1 MRFVS
6 PVQEPAAWA
15 AFWHRVCYIHM
26 GIRLFHALP
35 HSSRTRS
42 RAACYCAGIP
52 SFPKASHAS
61 ASIPFN
67 FYSLSVMRADE
78 ASIATG
84 DARRCNMH
92 RMRPIR
98 MLPKSPHAQVKNQAR
113 SLSRAFSYD
122 LPVIS
127 SIPLNILPASGGSAI
142 FIYGTSFG
150 VFACN
155 RSWCSKTHVAG
166 LPVMCNGLG
175 TWFVVMLCCWYLV

>member
-1 MRFVS
+1 MQITYACTFDCVCVLSALCKSPQHGLLSGTECVIYTWVS
-6 PVQEPAAWA
+6 DSSLLCRTPPGLGQGQHVTAQAFHPFRSSYIPV
-15 AFWHRVCYIHM
+15 
-26 GIRLFHALP
+26 
-35 HSSRTRS
+35 
-42 RAACYCAGIP
+42 
-52 SFPKASHAS
+52 
-61 ASIPFN
+61 N
-67 FYSLSVMRADE
+67 FYSLSVMRADVT
-78 ASIATG
+78 SIATG
-84 DARRCNMH
+84 DAHRCTMH

-98 MLPKSPHAQVKNQAR
+98 MRPKSPHAQVKNQAR

-166 LPVMCNGLG
+166 LPVMFNGL
-175 TWFVVMLCCWYLV
+175 CCAVDT